1 MNRFTFSL
9 IPLLLF
15 IGVPTFAQKNY
26 QPAIVIKN
34 NGDTLE
40 GYIDYREWYVN
51 PNQIQF
57 KTKDKKN
64 VEKYRPQDI
73 QAFMVGGDLYKSKS
87 VDVER
92 ISNLQTFATVV
103 YYTNPVVNDSLVFL
117 RTLSQGKAH
126 LYSLVHSGGLTS
138 YYLQKDTA
146 KPALLVYRNIP
157 YLIEKDNSANASEPN
172 KAGNIKDVR
181 SVKKDTLITQSLL
194 FRQQIAQILS
204 EFPPRPSDIKNLPYR
219 AQSISKLVNDYN
231 RYFSNDYKTNV
242 INSSLDRLKIKFGV
256 NAGYISSTLGVV
268 VNGSFSNDI
277 FNLKG
282 NGYGV
287 GATVQYILPRMR
299 KKWSIVNDL
308 VFSSIQLKGYEETT
322 LNNLTITTSEFD
334 ISNFRIYTQVRY
346 RVLSLNNWDLFV
358 NAGIF
363 HSFLIKAENSFSQ
376 TSPDFP
382 SSNRSGVIIKEEVLR
397 PVKYG
402 IVAGLGVKLNGKFQ
416 LESRI
421 DRQSGLSQA
430 IGISSLLTN
439 FRIMGTYFF

>member
-1 MNRFTFSL
+1 MNHFIFSL

-15 IGVPTFAQKNY
+15 IGAPTFAQKNY

-103 YYTNPVVNDSLVFL
+103 YYTNLVVNDSLVFL

-138 YYLQKDTA
+138 YYLQKDAA
-146 KPALLVYRNIP
+146 KPKLLVYRNIP
-157 YLIEKDNSANASEPN
+157 HLI
-172 KAGNIKDVR
+172 G
-181 SVKKDTLITQSLL
+181 KDTLMTQSLL
-194 FRQQIAQILS
+194 YREQIAKLLS
-204 EFPPRPSDIKNLPYR
+204 EFPPNPLIIKNLPYR

-376 TSPDFP
+376 MSPDFP